1 MQTAE
6 QEAYDFFTAAVEDH
20 TWSDGDNTSLNGGE
34 GGEGGR
40 EGGEEGGGREGE
52 DGGRDEMDT
61 SVLVEQQVSQLL
73 VYPEVT
79 PKITEL
85 CKIGIQ
91 VMQVKYTDSQI

>member
-20 TWSDGDNTSLNGGE
+20 TWPDGDNTSLNGGE

-85 CKIGIQ
+85 
-91 VMQVKYTDSQI
+91 

>member
-20 TWSDGDNTSLNGGE
+20 AWPDGDDTSLDGGE
-34 GGEGGR
+34 GGEGVR
-40 EGGEEGGGREGE
+40 EGGEGGEGVREGGEGGGGREGG

-73 VYPEVT
+73 
-79 PKITEL
+79 
-85 CKIGIQ
+85 G
-91 VMQVKYTDSQI
+91 

>member
-6 QEAYDFFTAAVEDH
+6 QEAYDCFTAVVEDH
-20 TWSDGDNTSLNGGE
+20 TWPDGDDTSLDGGE

-40 EGGEEGGGREGE
+40 EGGEGGGGREGG

-73 VYPEVT
+73 
-79 PKITEL
+79 
-85 CKIGIQ
+85 G
-91 VMQVKYTDSQI
+91 